1 LFGNGIPK
9 RSGRGQPP
17 AKEVTV
23 DLSEFN
29 RLPADAARDVLRP
42 CLDVDRWIDAVV
54 AARPFDDNDSA
65 LASARDDAAPLTNE
79 EIDAAMSHHPRIG
92 EKAKDDTAEAAH
104 STREQAGLGDLDGD
118 VQSRLAAG
126 NAAYE
131 ERFDRVFLI
140 RAAGRTPEEIL
151 TELNRRMENTD
162 ADEIAEVGDQLIQIA
177 ALRLEGILA

>member
-1 LFGNGIPK
+1 M
-9 RSGRGQPP
+9 
-17 AKEVTV
+17 
-23 DLSEFN
+23 DLDEFN
-29 RLPADAARDVLRP
+29 RLPADEARSLLRP

-54 AARPFDDNDSA
+54 AARPHPDLDSA
-65 LASARDDAAPLTNE
+65 LEAARNDAAPLRTE

-92 EKAKDDTAEAAH
+92 EKAAGNSAEAAH
-104 STREQAGLGDLDGD
+104 SSREQAGLGTLDDD

-140 RAAGRTPEEIL
+140 RAAGRTPTEIL
-151 TELNRRMENTD
+151 SELERRMTNTEAEENT
-162 ADEIAEVGDQLIQIA
+162 EVGEQLIDIA